1 MTNKIGEEESEV
13 WLPLSDM
20 LLALIL
26 LMVTA
31 GTGLFLTAGLFHLRP
46 TGETKTEKTTTT
58 QTQQGEQGEQKRAG
72 INVGYVI
79 PGNALNFKAPYY
91 KFQEQESRFEDVSA
105 DPKLCKPYLAGDKA
119 FKEKIKIKMDLS
131 KKDTASHSQIISF
144 IRDKL
149 NAVKEKR
156 DGLEIAEIRVE
167 AQASPGWGN
176 ASPSESAMCNMS
188 LSMLRA
194 WKIYEMIMNMSDWT
208 TDERAFLQQRLVPHP
223 AGATLAIRN
232 AASADKGGAK
242 KQEPEDYRSVS
253 VRVVYTDGS
262 DTTL

>member
-1 MTNKIGEEESEV
+1 MSNKIGDEEGEV

-20 LLALIL
+20 LLALML

-31 GTGLFLTAGLFHLRP
+31 GTGLFLTIGLFQLRP

-58 QTQQGEQGEQKRAG
+58 QTQQGEQGQQGRAG
-72 INVGYVI
+72 NNDGYVI

-105 DPKLCKPYLAGDKA
+105 DPKLCKPYLASDKV
-119 FKEKIKIKMDLS
+119 FREKIKIKMDLS

-156 DGLEIAEIRVE
+156 NGLEIAEIRVE

-194 WKIYEMIMNMSDWT
+194 WKIYEMIMNMPDWT
-208 TDERAFLQQRLVPHP
+208 TDERVFLQQRLVPHP

-232 AASADKGGAK
+232 AASADKGEVR

-262 DTTL
+262 GTTL